1 MGKIIKKI
9 IIPAILLILPVV
21 LILLFDQAAWKSRYD
36 LISEILGTIFFVYLP
51 IGMCLWH
58 WFKPDH
64 FRGLRCVIQAGL
76 LSLVSWAYVAGSM
89 WIDCHTGRY
98 PDNGFSVFCGAYAL
112 GWFYI
117 WVTMIP
123 IGAVYLIFRGVL
135 NLFEVCRRRWN
146 IPETAKAWIRNILLG
161 LLPLF
166 FLVCAHIFIAFG
178 LGRSARGFVVLFL
191 ISGIGLP
198 VYFVRT
204 CIFRQAAWGK
214 VKKILVFLLFLL
226 LWGAY
231 IFYSAMWHVVTLRI
245 LQMDAYYGGFLCV
258 EESPDSR
265 IDAFYFDDGEFG
277 NHCYAVRIHDPRIE
291 SLPLFH
297 TRASVFHRVKARWEG
312 IDHFVFDS
320 SDIGVIDFRYQDG
333 KWTATPESLLIL
345 PEAEKPEKTPEPVKT
360 GTLIKL

>member
-1 MGKIIKKI
+1 MSVKINKNL
-9 IIPAILLILPVV
+9 IIPAILLIVPVT
-21 LILLFDQAAWKSRYD
+21 LILLFDPNAWKSWYA
-36 LISEILGTIFFVYLP
+36 LITEIIELVFFVDVP

-58 WFKPDH
+58 WYRPDH
-64 FRGLRCVIQAGL
+64 FRGLRLVIQAGL
-76 LSLVSWAYVAGSM
+76 LTLASWAFVSALM
-89 WIDCHTGRY
+89 WIGPR
-98 PDNGFSVFCGAYAL
+98 NGFAVVCAYVL
-112 GWFYI
+112 GWSYI
-117 WVTMIP
+117 WFFMIP

-135 NLFEVCRRRWN
+135 KLFEVCRRRWN

-166 FLVCAHIFIAFG
+166 FLVCGHIFIAFG

-245 LQMDAYYGGFLCV
+245 LQMDAYYGGILCV

-333 KWTATPESLLIL
+333 KWTATPESLLISQEEMKPENL
-345 PEAEKPEKTPEPVKT
+345 PESGKQTSVLME
-360 GTLIKL
+360 L